1 MKFAKI
7 TGVGKYLPKKVLTN
21 RDLEKMVNTSDEWIT
36 ARTGIKERR
45 IADKNEATSD
55 FGLKAALDA
64 LKNAR
69 IKAQDLNLIIVAT
82 ITPDTQFPS
91 TASIIQGR
99 LGAKKAA
106 CFDISA
112 ACSGFVYSLIIA
124 QQFIE
129 NGLFKNVL
137 IIGAEKLS
145 MVIDWTDRNTC
156 VLFGD
161 GAGAAVVSGCKK
173 PGILSTYMGGD
184 GSLGNLLMVPAG
196 GSRIPTSHETIDQKL
211 HYLRMQGNEIFK
223 LAVKAMTDSAKKAL
237 LKAKLKIGDID
248 CLITHQANARIILA
262 TGKRLGLSRDKI
274 FMNIN
279 KYGNTSSAS
288 IAIALC
294 EAIESK
300 RIKKGDII
308 VLDAFGA
315 GLAWGACVIKW

>member
-1 MKFAKI
+1 MKSAKI
-7 TGVGKYLPKKVLTN
+7 IGVGKYLPKKILTN

-36 ARTGIKERR
+36 ARTGIKKRHV
-45 IADKNEATSD
+45 ADKSEATSD
-55 FGLKAALDA
+55 LALKAALDA
-64 LKNAR
+64 LRNAK
-69 IKAQDLNLIIVAT
+69 IKPQDIDLIITAT

-91 TASIIQGR
+91 TSSIVQSR
-99 LGAKKAA
+99 LGAKNAA

-112 ACSGFVYSLIIA
+112 ACSGFVYSLITA

-129 NGLFKNVL
+129 GGLFKNVL

-145 MVIDWTDRNTC
+145 MLIDWTDRNTC

-161 GAGAAVVSGCKK
+161 GAGAAVVSACEK

-184 GSLGNLLMVPAG
+184 GSLGDLLMVPAG
-196 GSRIPTSHETIDQKL
+196 GSRIPTSHETIDKKL
-211 HYLRMQGNEIFK
+211 HYLKMQGNEIFK

-237 LKAKLKIGDID
+237 LKAKLNIGDID

-262 TGKRLGLSRDKI
+262 TGKRLGLNQNKI
-274 FMNIN
+274 FMNIA

-300 RIKKGDII
+300 RIKKGDIV

>member
-21 RDLEKMVNTSDEWIT
+21 RDLEKMVNTSNDWIT

-55 FGLKAALDA
+55 LGLKAALDA

>member
-1 MKFAKI
+1 MKSAKI
-7 TGVGKYLPKKVLTN
+7 IVIGKYLPKRVLTN
-21 RDLEKMVNTSDEWIT
+21 RDLEKMVDTSDEWIT

-45 IADKNEATSD
+45 VADKNEATSD
-55 FGLKAALDA
+55 LGLKAALDA
-64 LKNAR
+64 LKDAKINAR
-69 IKAQDLNLIIVAT
+69 DIDLIITAT

-91 TASIIQGR
+91 TSSIIQSR
-99 LGAKKAA
+99 LGAKKAV

-112 ACSGFVYSLIIA
+112 ACSGFVYSLITA

-129 NGLFKNVL
+129 NGAFKNVL
-137 IIGAEKLS
+137 VIGAEKLS

-196 GSRIPTSHETIDQKL
+196 GSRLPASHETIDKKL
-211 HYLRMQGNEIFK
+211 HYLKMQGNEIFK
-223 LAVKAMTDSAKKAL
+223 LAVKAMTDAAKKVL
-237 LKAKLKIGDID
+237 LKAKLNISDID

-262 TGKRLGLSRDKI
+262 TGKRLGISQDKI

-294 EAIESK
+294 EAVRSK
-300 RIKKGDII
+300 RIKRGDIV

>member
-1 MKFAKI
+1 MKSAKI
-7 TGVGKYLPKKVLTN
+7 IGIGKYLPKRILTN
-21 RDLEKMVNTSDEWIT
+21 RDLEKMVDTSDEWIT

-45 IADKNEATSD
+45 VADKDEATSD
-55 FGLKAALDA
+55 LGLKAALDA
-64 LKNAR
+64 LKDAK
-69 IKAQDLNLIIVAT
+69 IKAQDIDLIITAT

-91 TASIIQGR
+91 TSSIIQSR

-112 ACSGFVYSLIIA
+112 ACSGFVYSLITA

-129 NGLFKNVL
+129 SGAFKNVL
-137 IIGAEKLS
+137 VIGAEKLS

-196 GSRIPTSHETIDQKL
+196 GSRLPASHETIEKKL
-211 HYLRMQGNEIFK
+211 HYLKMQGNEIFK
-223 LAVKAMTDSAKKAL
+223 LAVKAMTDAAKKAL
-237 LKAKLKIGDID
+237 LKAKLNINDID

-262 TGKRLGLSRDKI
+262 TGKRLGLGQDKI

-294 EAIESK
+294 EAVRSE
-300 RIKKGDII
+300 RIQKGDII
-308 VLDAFGA
+308 LLDAFGA

>member
-7 TGVGKYLPKKVLTN
+7 TVVGKYLPKKVLTN

-55 FGLKAALDA
+55 LALKAGVDA

-69 IKAQDLNLIIVAT
+69 IKAQDLDLIIVAT

-91 TASIIQGR
+91 TASIIQSR

-129 NGLFKNVL
+129 SGLFKNVL

-161 GAGAAVVSGCKK
+161 GAGAAVVSRCEK

-223 LAVKAMTDSAKKAL
+223 LAVKAMTDAAKKAL
-237 LKAKLKIGDID
+237 LKAKLNISDID

-262 TGKRLGLSRDKI
+262 TGKRLGLSQDKI

-300 RIKKGDII
+300 RIKKGGIV

>member
-1 MKFAKI
+1 M
-7 TGVGKYLPKKVLTN
+7 
-21 RDLEKMVNTSDEWIT
+21 
-36 ARTGIKERR
+36 
-45 IADKNEATSD
+45 
-55 FGLKAALDA
+55 
-64 LKNAR
+64 
-69 IKAQDLNLIIVAT
+69 
-82 ITPDTQFPS
+82 
-91 TASIIQGR
+91 
-99 LGAKKAA
+99 
-106 CFDISA
+106 
-112 ACSGFVYSLIIA
+112 
-124 QQFIE
+124 
-129 NGLFKNVL
+129 
-137 IIGAEKLS
+137 
-145 MVIDWTDRNTC
+145 
-156 VLFGD
+156 
-161 GAGAAVVSGCKK
+161 VSGCKK

>member
-1 MKFAKI
+1 MKSAKI
-7 TGVGKYLPKKVLTN
+7 IGIGKYLPKRVLTN
-21 RDLEKMVNTSDEWIT
+21 RDLEKMVDTSDEWIT

-45 IADKNEATSD
+45 VADKDEATSD
-55 FGLKAALDA
+55 LGLKAALDA
-64 LKNAR
+64 LKDAK
-69 IKAQDLNLIIVAT
+69 IKAQDIDLIITAT

-91 TASIIQGR
+91 TSSIIQSR

-112 ACSGFVYSLIIA
+112 ACSGFVYSLITA

-129 NGLFKNVL
+129 SGAFKNVL
-137 IIGAEKLS
+137 VIGAEKLS

-196 GSRIPTSHETIDQKL
+196 GSRLPASHETIDKKL
-211 HYLRMQGNEIFK
+211 HYLKMQGNEIFK
-223 LAVKAMTDSAKKAL
+223 LAVKAMTDAAKKAL
-237 LKAKLKIGDID
+237 LKAKLNINDID

-262 TGKRLGLSRDKI
+262 TGKRLGISRDKI

-294 EAIESK
+294 EAVRSK

-308 VLDAFGA
+308 LLDAFGA

>member
-1 MKFAKI
+1 M
-7 TGVGKYLPKKVLTN
+7 PKRVLTN

-36 ARTGIKERR
+36 TRTGIKERR
-45 IADKNEATSD
+45 VADKNEATSD
-55 FGLKAALDA
+55 LGLKAALDA
-64 LKNAR
+64 LKDAK
-69 IKAQDLNLIIVAT
+69 IKARDIDLIITAT

-91 TASIIQGR
+91 TSSIIQSR

-112 ACSGFVYSLIIA
+112 ACSGFVYSLITA

-129 NGLFKNVL
+129 NGAFKNVL
-137 IIGAEKLS
+137 VIGAEKLS
-145 MVIDWTDRNTC
+145 MAIDWTDRNTC

-161 GAGAAVVSGCKK
+161 GAGAAVVSGSKK

-196 GSRIPTSHETIDQKL
+196 GSRLPASHETIDKKL
-211 HYLRMQGNEIFK
+211 HYLKMQGNEIFK
-223 LAVKAMTDSAKKAL
+223 LAVTAMTDAAKKVL
-237 LKAKLKIGDID
+237 LKAKLNINDID

-262 TGKRLGLSRDKI
+262 TGKKLGISPDKI

-294 EAIESK
+294 EAVRSK
-300 RIKKGDII
+300 RIKRGDIV

>member
-1 MKFAKI
+1 MKSAKI
-7 TGVGKYLPKKVLTN
+7 IGIGKYLPKRILTN
-21 RDLEKMVNTSDEWIT
+21 RDLEKMVDTSDEWIT

-45 IADKNEATSD
+45 VADKDEATSD
-55 FGLKAALDA
+55 LGLKAALDA
-64 LKNAR
+64 LKDAK
-69 IKAQDLNLIIVAT
+69 IKAQDIDLIITAT

-91 TASIIQGR
+91 TSSIIQSR

-112 ACSGFVYSLIIA
+112 ACSGFVYSLITA

-129 NGLFKNVL
+129 SGAFKNVL
-137 IIGAEKLS
+137 VIGAEKLS

-196 GSRIPTSHETIDQKL
+196 GSRLPASHETIDKKL
-211 HYLRMQGNEIFK
+211 HYLKMQGNEIFK
-223 LAVKAMTDSAKKAL
+223 LAVKAMTDAAKKAL
-237 LKAKLKIGDID
+237 LKAKLNINDID

-262 TGKRLGLSRDKI
+262 TGKRLGISRDKI

-294 EAIESK
+294 EAVRSE

-308 VLDAFGA
+308 LLDAFGA

>member
-1 MKFAKI
+1 MKSAKI
-7 TGVGKYLPKKVLTN
+7 IGIGKYLPKRVLTN
-21 RDLEKMVNTSDEWIT
+21 RDLEKMVDTSDEWIT

-45 IADKNEATSD
+45 VADKNEATSD
-55 FGLKAALDA
+55 LGLKAALDA
-64 LKNAR
+64 LKDAKINAR
-69 IKAQDLNLIIVAT
+69 DIDLIITAT

-91 TASIIQGR
+91 TSSIIQSR
-99 LGAKKAA
+99 LGAKKAV

-112 ACSGFVYSLIIA
+112 ACSGFVYSLITA

-129 NGLFKNVL
+129 NGAFKNVL
-137 IIGAEKLS
+137 VIGAEKLS

-196 GSRIPTSHETIDQKL
+196 GSRLPASHETIDKKL
-211 HYLRMQGNEIFK
+211 HYLKMQGNEIFK
-223 LAVKAMTDSAKKAL
+223 LAVKAMTDAAKKVL
-237 LKAKLKIGDID
+237 LKAKLNISDID

-262 TGKRLGLSRDKI
+262 TGKRLGISQDKI

-294 EAIESK
+294 EAVRSK
-300 RIKKGDII
+300 RIKRGDIV